1 MAISNDI
8 KKNAFDNLE
17 ELQKSLEEKTQNG
30 IISNK
35 QLEHLKVKMQEVRQ
49 EISRSGATTDTLNGK
64 INELNKSLEKTEK
77 SLAAGFKSLENAANA
92 ANTISNKF
100 ENLVGMV
107 SSFRG
112 VSNELLGAWEKVDDA
127 SSKFTKEIGGSA
139 YAMRELRKSTIDFA
153 EVNKIGIRF
162 NKSMEELIKLQ
173 SEYSKE
179 VGRSVSLTN
188 AQKETMAAM
197 GALLGDQQ
205 ATKLAASFEKFGLN
219 FEEAGKRT
227 AKMFQEASKHGVN
240 ASVMTQNVANNI
252 GLASKYSFTNGIK
265 GLTEMALKATS
276 LRLDMQQAANMAEK
290 VNNVEGAATAS
301 ASLSVLGGSIA
312 AGANPLS
319 MMYEGL
325 NDLEGL
331 QDRIVNMFGNLGK
344 MNYQTGEVEIGAFDK
359 QRMRAAA
366 QAAGLD
372 YGNLLDM
379 TQTKAKKNAIQKMT
393 GGRWSGDEAFEDM
406 ITNAATIKD
415 GRAFV
420 NINGK
425 DIDVADINKED
436 EGALRK
442 ATQGV
447 PDDVKDIAQNVR
459 SLADMKEGFQ
469 KQLDVTKARH
479 TEFLGFGD
487 MAKKGLDFLGRSTN
501 ALEAI
506 RIAVLGGVMFA
517 GLGGS
522 IRNLNSFLSGK
533 GKTANLGRMS
543 TSARNN
549 PPVAP
554 GGVPMGG
561 PVVGSKGGGTPG
573 KIGSGGNN
581 IVGKNPPVS
590 GSGSGVNQQ
599 PAPQQQQ
606 QTKINP
612 RSFRYQGNG
621 IASNGFGQSVP
632 VNTPFTRNG
641 RTYMFKIDK
650 NTGHMQTFNT
660 TGGKNVAIKNS
671 QGVAL
676 WNNPGRGAR
685 FKNFMK
691 GGVSAGTIAG
701 GMAASMASGA
711 VDSWHQSM
719 LSDGTMKKSNVAG
732 NAAMGAASYGLQG
745 AAMGSIFGV
754 PGMLIGGA
762 IGAIYGGFSAANDA
776 KKQGILEKL
785 SKRGY
790 YLNGDY
796 SLGELETIQKGRGA
810 ILGNLELFK
819 KMQAN
824 GDELPEDKFASG
836 GVVVGRGHGTSDKVH
851 ALLSNGEYVVKKSAV
866 DRLGKGVLDK
876 VNSGN
881 VTPVKVPNGG
891 SINSMKV
898 RPNMEMS
905 GTMKHSHSGEI
916 KHSAIQIQ
924 FPNGM
929 SKQVTDEVTQNLLQ
943 NPQFMNEIGKK
954 SQIFSNKV
962 LNRGR
967 NNEEMRQTYGF
978 S

>member
-8 KKNAFDNLE
+8 KKNTFDNLD
-17 ELQKSLEEKTQNG
+17 ELQKSLEEKTQSG
-30 IISNK
+30 IINNK
-35 QLEHLKVKMQEVRQ
+35 QLDQLKVKMQEVRQ
-49 EISRSGATTDTLNGK
+49 EIDRSGATTDSLNGK

-77 SLAAGFKSLENAANA
+77 SLAAGFQSLENAANV

-100 ENLVGMV
+100 DDLVGMV

-112 VSNELLGAWEKVDDA
+112 VSNELLGTWEKVDDA

-425 DIDVADINKED
+425 DVDVADINKED

-479 TEFLGFGD
+479 TEFMGFGD
-487 MAKKGLDFLGRSTN
+487 MAKKGLDFLGRTTA

-506 RIAVLGGVMFA
+506 RIAVLGGFMFA

-522 IRNLNSFLSGK
+522 IRNLNSLLSGN
-533 GKTANLGRMS
+533 GKNVNLGRMS

-549 PPVAP
+549 PPLSS

-561 PVVGSKGGGTPG
+561 PASGGKGGGAPG
-573 KIGSGGNN
+573 KIGYGGNG

-590 GSGSGVNQQ
+590 GSGSGANQQ

-606 QTKINP
+606 QAKINP
-612 RSFRYQGNG
+612 RSFRYQGDG
-621 IASNGFGQSVP
+621 IAANGFGQSVP
-632 VNTPFTRNG
+632 VDQPFTRNG
-641 RTYMFKIDK
+641 RTYEFKVDK
-650 NTGHMQTFNT
+650 NTGHMQTFDT
-660 TGGKNVAIKNS
+660 TDGKKFAIKNS
-671 QGVAL
+671 EGVAL
-676 WNNPGRGAR
+676 WNNDGRGAKV
-685 FKNFMK
+685 KNFLKK
-691 GGVSAGTIAG
+691 GFSGPNVAVGIG
-701 GMAASMASGA
+701 ASIASGL
-711 VDSWHQSM
+711 VDSAHQGM
-719 LSDGTMKKSNVAG
+719 VDNGIIKKSNVAG
-732 NAAMGAASYGLQG
+732 NAAMGALSYGLQG
-745 AAMGSIFGV
+745 AAFGS
-754 PGMLIGGA
+754 MLGPLGTA
-762 IGAIYGGFSAANDA
+762 IGAIGGALYGGITAGRDA

-785 SKRGY
+785 AKRGY

-905 GTMKHSHSGEI
+905 GTMKHNHSGEI

>member
-35 QLEHLKVKMQEVRQ
+35 QLERLKVKMQEVRQ

-77 SLAAGFKSLENAANA
+77 SLAAGFESLENAANV

-100 ENLVGMV
+100 DNLVGMV

-325 NDLEGL
+325 NDIEGL

-425 DIDVADINKED
+425 DVDVADINKED
-436 EGALRK
+436 DGALRK

-501 ALEAI
+501 A
-506 RIAVLGGVMFA
+506 R
-517 GLGGS
+517 
-522 IRNLNSFLSGK
+522 
-533 GKTANLGRMS
+533 
-543 TSARNN
+543 
-549 PPVAP
+549 
-554 GGVPMGG
+554 
-561 PVVGSKGGGTPG
+561 
-573 KIGSGGNN
+573 
-581 IVGKNPPVS
+581 
-590 GSGSGVNQQ
+590 
-599 PAPQQQQ
+599 
-606 QTKINP
+606 
-612 RSFRYQGNG
+612 
-621 IASNGFGQSVP
+621 
-632 VNTPFTRNG
+632 
-641 RTYMFKIDK
+641 
-650 NTGHMQTFNT
+650 
-660 TGGKNVAIKNS
+660 
-671 QGVAL
+671 
-676 WNNPGRGAR
+676 
-685 FKNFMK
+685 
-691 GGVSAGTIAG
+691 
-701 GMAASMASGA
+701 
-711 VDSWHQSM
+711 
-719 LSDGTMKKSNVAG
+719 
-732 NAAMGAASYGLQG
+732 
-745 AAMGSIFGV
+745 
-754 PGMLIGGA
+754 
-762 IGAIYGGFSAANDA
+762 
-776 KKQGILEKL
+776 
-785 SKRGY
+785 
-790 YLNGDY
+790 
-796 SLGELETIQKGRGA
+796 
-810 ILGNLELFK
+810 
-819 KMQAN
+819 
-824 GDELPEDKFASG
+824 
-836 GVVVGRGHGTSDKVH
+836 
-851 ALLSNGEYVVKKSAV
+851 
-866 DRLGKGVLDK
+866 RLG
-876 VNSGN
+876 
-881 VTPVKVPNGG
+881 
-891 SINSMKV
+891 
-898 RPNMEMS
+898 
-905 GTMKHSHSGEI
+905 
-916 KHSAIQIQ
+916 
-924 FPNGM
+924 
-929 SKQVTDEVTQNLLQ
+929 
-943 NPQFMNEIGKK
+943 
-954 SQIFSNKV
+954 
-962 LNRGR
+962 
-967 NNEEMRQTYGF
+967 
-978 S
+978 